1 MGSRKD
7 ADEYQLIKK
16 IVSFLWKNSHYKY
29 TTSEIAGKFHTT
41 EKSLQRKM
49 KRRFLSN
56 LPDMKNGIRI
66 LKIIQIVNNNNRPDI
81 IPIAL
86 ENGFS
91 DTNYFKVC
99 WNKFCRRPILDLNN
113 EEINVNEVFKEDVRL
128 ILYKVVRYTDCSKL
142 SDF

>member
-1 MGSRKD
+1 MGSKKD

-16 IVSFLWKNSHYKY
+16 LVSFLWKNSHYKY

-49 KRRFLSN
+49 KRHFRSN

-66 LKIIQIVNNNNRPDI
+66 LKIIKIVNNNNRPDI
-81 IPIAL
+81 MPIAL

-91 DTNYFKVC
+91 DANYFKVC
-99 WNKFCRRPILDLNN
+99 WNKFCRRPIPDLYNG
-113 EEINVNEVFKEDVRL
+113 EINENDVFKKEIRL
-128 ILYKVVRYTDCSKL
+128 ILYNVVRYTDCSEL